1 MTWLANSGG
10 QHRYLIRL
18 THARGL
24 RQCAVYFYRCLWSQA
39 GPVKEI
45 LCLHDLGFNEC
56 FLGSHNYG
64 DCEGQIKS
72 QSTVGVTSG

>member
-1 MTWLANSGG
+1 MQGG
-10 QHRYLIRL
+10 CVNVQFIFID
-18 THARGL
+18 
-24 RQCAVYFYRCLWSQA
+24 VY